1 MLYRA
6 SEAYL
11 AYKVNKVL
19 QANWDRKDLKAGKD
33 SKAAMETAERLDQ
46 KAYE

>member
-1 MLYRA
+1 MLYRV
-6 SEAYL
+6 SGAYL
-11 AYKVNKVL
+11 AYKANKVL

-46 KAYE
+46 RASE